1 MGNLENL
8 YKNIYLEPLMQVY
21 NTLRNEYSAD
31 VSYKVEVHEI
41 HHYAENA
48 HSPEVDKLYQD
59 DAVWII
65 SSSFIIFTMHS
76 GFGLLESGSVSAKDE
91 VNIMVKNVVDVVF
104 GGLSYWSCGFGLS
117 YGDYEPWRNPYIGFG
132 KFFYDPTR
140 DYGTR
145 ESINQE
151 GWSYASFLFQ
161 LSLATTAS
169 TIVSGAVAERA
180 KLKSYILLGCIVI
193 LIQAL
198 PAHWVWD
205 KEGVF
210 YKKGVVDFAGCSA
223 VHMVG
228 GIIGLIATVYLK
240 PRRNRF
246 NEDSVH
252 QMSSPTNALL
262 GTFLLWWGWFGIN
275 AGSVWGITGGRWR
288 LGARAAV
295 ATIMASI
302 GGGAT
307 AITISFVKT
316 KKLQVNFLING
327 ILSSIVSITA
337 ICAVSRPWHALVIG
351 SISSVFSIAVLPLL
365 DRLHIDDPVGIVPI
379 HLTSSI
385 WGMIAVGIFCEEDKY
400 LTSATN
406 NMSGLLY
413 SWSFELLG
421 VQLLC
426 TVTILIY
433 SATTGFL
440 ALFLISKSPLGLRVT
455 DYEEQIGA
463 DVIEHGLAGT
473 NVARYVIE
481 KPLSTRTFQTVTKA
495 ITKWKMLAKKKSRQK
510 RMEAAKLKRQEEQET
525 YAQANGTALANGN
538 GNGNVLHHRTNATS
552 NTTNNTSAPPTTNS
566 NGTGPPKRNS
576 GPAFS
581 NQVAPLPVSSTVTT
595 ARDAPSTGRR
605 AGSTA
610 IEMEGPASNVPTSSH
625 PTEAQPPPTTAA
637 DEPGPSTS
645 AAVASRRPSLE
656 SKPGSATSRKSISIT
671 SVSTGTATGISI
683 APTDSRPS
691 TTSATSIYSKKSSKN
706 STLGKFVRAPAPR
719 ALSPPMDNP
728 PNPPPPEV

>member
-1 MGNLENL
+1 MAAPETAIINASA
-8 YKNIYLEPLMQVY
+8 MQIVQ
-21 NTLRNEYSAD
+21 
-31 VSYKVEVHEI
+31 I
-41 HHYAENA
+41 HHYAENVQ
-48 HSPEVDKLYQD
+48 SPEVDKLYQD

-104 GGLSYWSCGFGLS
+104 GGLSYWSVGFGLS
-117 YGDYEPWRNPYIGFG
+117 YGDYEPFRNSYVGFG

-145 ESINQE
+145 EQINQE

-180 KLKSYILLGCIVI
+180 KLKSYILLGCLVI

-205 KEGVF
+205 KEGIF

-295 ATIMASI
+295 ATIMSSI

-337 ICAVSRPWHALVIG
+337 LCAVSRSWHALVIG
-351 SISSVFSIAVLPLL
+351 SISSMFSIAVLPIL

-400 LTSATN
+400 L
-406 NMSGLLY
+406 
-413 SWSFELLG
+413 
-421 VQLLC
+421 
-426 TVTILIY
+426 
-433 SATTGFL
+433 
-440 ALFLISKSPLGLRVT
+440 LISKSPLGLRVT

-473 NVARYVIE
+473 NVARYVLE

-495 ITKWKMLAKKKSRQK
+495 ITKWKRLAKKQSRHK
-510 RMEAAKLKRQEEQET
+510 RMEAAKLKRQEEQT
-525 YAQANGTALANGN
+525 AFSQSNGVVVANGNGNGNGNGNVIANGTGTGNGN
-538 GNGNVLHHRTNATS
+538 GNGNVLHHRSNATTA
-552 NTTNNTSAPPTTNS
+552 NGTTNPPRRS
-566 NGTGPPKRNS
+566 N
-576 GPAFS
+576 GPAFN
-581 NQVAPLPVSSTVTT
+581 NQVMPASTVTT
-595 ARDAPSTGRR
+595 ARDAPSTLRR
-605 AGSTA
+605 ADSTA
-610 IEMEGPASNVPTSSH
+610 IEIDEHPEPGPNAPVAESVATTSF
-625 PTEAQPPPTTAA
+625 PQTVEPTTA
-637 DEPGPSTS
+637 G
-645 AAVASRRPSLE
+645 
-656 SKPGSATSRKSISIT
+656 KPGSASSKRPT
-671 SVSTGTATGISI
+671 SVKSSTSSQRTAPLVFGSSG
-683 APTDSRPS
+683 APDSRTSSSQSMKAPS
-691 TTSATSIYSKKSSKN
+691 SAGRSNKN
-706 STLGKFVRAPAPR
+706 STLGKFIRAPAPR
-719 ALSPPMDNP
+719 ALSPAGEDTDRP
-728 PNPPPPEV
+728 

>member
-1 MGNLENL
+1 MEGMGSIFNASA
-8 YKNIYLEPLMQVY
+8 MQIVQ
-21 NTLRNEYSAD
+21 
-31 VSYKVEVHEI
+31 I
-41 HHYAENA
+41 HHYAENL
-48 HSPEVDKLYQD
+48 HSSEVDKLYQD

-104 GGLSYWSCGFGLS
+104 GGLSYWSCGFGFS

-140 DYGTR
+140 DYDSR

-223 VHMVG
+223 VHM
-228 GIIGLIATVYLK
+228 
-240 PRRNRF
+240 
-246 NEDSVH
+246 
-252 QMSSPTNALL
+252 MSSPTNALL

-351 SISSVFSIAVLPLL
+351 SISSVFSIAILPVL

-385 WGMIAVGIFCEEDKY
+385 WGMIAVGIFCEQDKY

-413 SWSFELLG
+413 SWSFDLLL

-426 TVTILIY
+426 TFTILLY
-433 SATTGFL
+433 SAATGFL

-473 NVARYVIE
+473 NVARYVLE

-510 RMEAAKLKRQEEQET
+510 RMEAAKLKREAEQET
-525 YAQANGTALANGN
+525 FAQANGAALANGNGATPN
-538 GNGNVLHHRTNATS
+538 GNGNVLHHRNNA
-552 NTTNNTSAPPTTNS
+552 TNNTNTTNS
-566 NGTGPPKRNS
+566 NGAGPPKRNS
-576 GPAFS
+576 VHAFN
-581 NQVAPLPVSSTVTT
+581 NQVAPLAVSSTVTT
-595 ARDAPSTGRR
+595 ARNAPSTGRR
-605 AGSTA
+605 AESTA
-610 IEMEGPASNVPTSSH
+610 IEMEGGPLPTAPVLQEAAPVENVPTSS
-625 PTEAQPPPTTAA
+625 
-637 DEPGPSTS
+637 
-645 AAVASRRPSLE
+645 AAVQRQPSWE
-656 SKPGSATSRKSISIT
+656 SKPSSAASRKSISIT
-671 SVSTGTATGISI
+671 SATSVSTGTATALSVGQSE
-683 APTDSRPS
+683 SRPS
-691 TTSATSIYSKKSSKN
+691 TVSATSLASRKSKN
-706 STLGKFVRAPAPR
+706 STLGKFVKAPAPR

-728 PNPPPPEV
+728 LNPPTTDV

>member
-1 MGNLENL
+1 MEGMGAIFNASA
-8 YKNIYLEPLMQVY
+8 MQIVQ
-21 NTLRNEYSAD
+21 
-31 VSYKVEVHEI
+31 I
-41 HHYAENA
+41 HHYAENL
-48 HSPEVDKLYQD
+48 HSSEVDKLYQD

-104 GGLSYWSCGFGLS
+104 GGLSYWSCGFGFS

-140 DYGTR
+140 DYDSR

-193 LIQAL
+193 IIQAL

-246 NEDSVH
+246 SEDSVH

-351 SISSVFSIAVLPLL
+351 SISSVFSIAILPVL

-385 WGMIAVGIFCEEDKY
+385 WGMIAVGIFCEQDKY

-413 SWSFELLG
+413 SWSFDLLL

-426 TVTILIY
+426 TFTILLY
-433 SATTGFL
+433 SAATGFL

-473 NVARYVIE
+473 NVARYVLE

-510 RMEAAKLKRQEEQET
+510 RMEAAKIKREAEQET
-525 YAQANGTALANGN
+525 FAQANGAALANGNGATPN
-538 GNGNVLHHRTNATS
+538 GNGNVLHHRNNA
-552 NTTNNTSAPPTTNS
+552 TNNTNTTNS
-566 NGTGPPKRNS
+566 NGAGPPKRNS
-576 GPAFS
+576 VHAFN
-581 NQVAPLPVSSTVTT
+581 NQVAPLAVSSTVTT
-595 ARDAPSTGRR
+595 ARNAPSTGRR
-605 AGSTA
+605 AESTA
-610 IEMEGPASNVPTSSH
+610 IEMEGGPVPTAPAPQKAAPVEDVPTSS
-625 PTEAQPPPTTAA
+625 
-637 DEPGPSTS
+637 
-645 AAVASRRPSLE
+645 AAVQRQPSWE
-656 SKPGSATSRKSISIT
+656 SKPSSATSRKSISIT
-671 SVSTGTATGISI
+671 SATSVSTGTATALSVGQSE
-683 APTDSRPS
+683 SRPS
-691 TTSATSIYSKKSSKN
+691 TVSATSLASRKSKN
-706 STLGKFVRAPAPR
+706 STLGKFVKAPAPR

-728 PNPPPPEV
+728 PNPPTTDV

>member
-1 MGNLENL
+1 MAGPEGAIINASA
-8 YKNIYLEPLMQVY
+8 MQIVQ
-21 NTLRNEYSAD
+21 
-31 VSYKVEVHEI
+31 I
-41 HHYAENA
+41 HHYAENV

-104 GGLSYWSCGFGLS
+104 GGLSYWSCGFGFS

-365 DRLHIDDPVGIVPI
+365 ERLHIDDPVGIVPI

-413 SWSFELLG
+413 SWNFELLG

-426 TVTILIY
+426 TATILIY
-433 SATTGFL
+433 SAATGFL

-473 NVARYVIE
+473 NVARYVLE

-510 RMEAAKLKRQEEQET
+510 RMEAAKQKRQEEQET
-525 YAQANGTALANGN
+525 YAQTNGAAMANGNGTPN
-538 GNGNVLHHRTNATS
+538 GNGNVLHHRANA
-552 NTTNNTSAPPTTNS
+552 TNS

-576 GPAFS
+576 GPAFN
-581 NQVAPLPVSSTVTT
+581 NQVAPLPAASSTVST
-595 ARDAPSTGRR
+595 ARNAPSTARR
-605 AGSTA
+605 ADSTA
-610 IEMEGPASNVPTSSH
+610 IEIENPL
-625 PTEAQPPPTTAA
+625 PPPE
-637 DEPGPSTS
+637 EPGPSTS
-645 AAVASRRPSLE
+645 SEVPRRRSEGSRPPTGE
-656 SKPGSATSRKSISIT
+656 TNTSKPGSAASRKSISIT
-671 SVSTGTATGISI
+671 SSASTVTATALSTT
-683 APTDSRPS
+683 AADSRPS
-691 TTSATSIYSKKSSKN
+691 TGSATSIVSKKSKN

-728 PNPPPPEV
+728 PNPPPPPEV

>member
-1 MGNLENL
+1 MSETSIINASA
-8 YKNIYLEPLMQVY
+8 MQIVQ
-21 NTLRNEYSAD
+21 
-31 VSYKVEVHEI
+31 I
-41 HHYAENA
+41 HHYAEGHTSA
-48 HSPEVDKLYQD
+48 EVDKLYQD

-104 GGLSYWSCGFGLS
+104 GGLAYWSIGFGLS
-117 YGDYEPWRNPYIGFG
+117 YGDYEPFRNQYIGFG

-140 DYGTR
+140 EFGEKDT
-145 ESINQE
+145 INQE

-205 KEGVF
+205 KEGFF
-210 YKKGVVDFAGCSA
+210 YKLGVVDFAGCSA

-228 GIIGLIATVYLK
+228 GVIGLVATVYLK

-295 ATIMASI
+295 ATIMSSI

-307 AITISFVKT
+307 AIIISFVKT

-337 ICAVSRPWHALVIG
+337 LCAVSRPWHALIIG
-351 SISSVFSIAVLPLL
+351 SISSVFSISVLPLL
-365 DRLHIDDPVGIVPI
+365 DRFKIDDPVGIVPI

-385 WGMIAVGIFCEEDKY
+385 WGMLAVGIFCEKDKY
-400 LTSATN
+400 LSSATN
-406 NMSGLLY
+406 NMQGILY
-413 SWSFELLG
+413 SWEFKLLG
-421 VQLLC
+421 VQALC
-426 TVTILIY
+426 VVTIVFY
-433 SATTGFL
+433 SATAGFL

-473 NVARYVIE
+473 NVARYVLE

-495 ITKWKMLAKKKSRQK
+495 ITKWKMLAKSKSRQK
-510 RMEAAKLKRQEEQET
+510 RQEAARLKRLEEQE
-525 YAQANGTALANGN
+525 AMKNGN
-538 GNGNVLHHRTNATS
+538 GL
-552 NTTNNTSAPPTTNS
+552 
-566 NGTGPPKRNS
+566 NGTIGNGGIGGGAINNVIHIRGNNLMKRNS
-576 GPAFS
+576 TGSHFN
-581 NQVAPLPVSSTVTT
+581 NQVLPASRLGT
-595 ARDAPSTGRR
+595 ARRSIQSERERR
-605 AGSTA
+605 SGSTA
-610 IEMEGPASNVPTSSH
+610 IQMDLFTQDKTIYHVESPREEEEIEIIEEKVDRVSIRSS
-625 PTEAQPPPTTAA
+625 TA
-637 DEPGPSTS
+637 S
-645 AAVASRRPSLE
+645 AASTVPQLPKISQADSANIRRVGQVPE
-656 SKPGSATSRKSISIT
+656 ADRPATTSNISIRP
-671 SVSTGTATGISI
+671 GTT
-683 APTDSRPS
+683 
-691 TTSATSIYSKKSSKN
+691 
-706 STLGKFVRAPAPR
+706 GKFVRSPAARP
-719 ALSPPMDNP
+719 LSPPNSHKTEEEKQGDNK
-728 PNPPPPEV
+728 NV

>member
-1 MGNLENL
+1 M
-8 YKNIYLEPLMQVY
+8 YIYYMEPLMQVY
-21 NTLRNEYSAD
+21 NVLKNEYEEGSHQVD
-31 VSYKVEVHEI
+31 VHEI
-41 HHYAENA
+41 HHYAENV

-104 GGLSYWSCGFGLS
+104 GGLSYWSCGFGFS

-365 DRLHIDDPVGIVPI
+365 ERLHIDDPVGIVPI

-421 VQLLC
+421 VQMLC

-433 SATTGFL
+433 SAATGFL

-473 NVARYVIE
+473 NVARYVLE

-525 YAQANGTALANGN
+525 YAQSNGVANGTPNGN
-538 GNGNVLHHRTNATS
+538 GTLHHRANAT
-552 NTTNNTSAPPTTNS
+552 

-576 GPAFS
+576 VAGPAFN
-581 NQVAPLPVSSTVTT
+581 NQVAPLVTT
-595 ARDAPSTGRR
+595 PRNPTVRR
-605 AGSTA
+605 AESTT
-610 IEMEGPASNVPTSSH
+610 IEMEV
-625 PTEAQPPPTTAA
+625 TEEA
-637 DEPGPSTS
+637 GPSN
-645 AAVASRRPSLE
+645 AAPEVSPVN
-656 SKPGSATSRKSISIT
+656 SKPGSAGSRKSISIT
-671 SVSTGTATGISI
+671 SSASTATATALSVA
-683 APTDSRPS
+683 APDSRPS
-691 TTSATSIYSKKSSKN
+691 TASATSTVSRKSKN
-706 STLGKFVRAPAPR
+706 STLGKFVKAPAPR
-719 ALSPPMDNP
+719 ALSPPLDP
-728 PNPPPPEV
+728 DV